1 MSVKPIPEDMHSIT
15 PHLVCANAPAAMDWY
30 VKAFGAVDLARM
42 MAPDGKTL
50 MHGMIGIGDSKIMLA
65 EENPQWNSRGPKLL
79 GGSPVTLHHYVKDV
93 DASFKRAVDAGA
105 TATMPP
111 ADMFWGDRYGIVTD
125 PYGHN
130 WALAT
135 HVKDMSPEEMA
146 EGMKTMCS
154 EAAEGSKS

>member
-1 MSVKPIPEDMHSIT
+1 MSVNPIPEDMHSIT
-15 PHLVCANAPAAMDWY
+15 PHIVCANAPAAIDWY

-65 EENPQWNSRGPKLL
+65 EENPQWNSRGPALL
-79 GGSPVTLHHYVKDV
+79 GGSPVTLHYYVKDV
-93 DASFKRAVDAGA
+93 DAAYKRAVDAGA

-111 ADMFWGDRYGIVTD
+111 ADMFWGDRYGVLTD
-125 PYGHN
+125 PFGHK

-146 EGMKTMCS
+146 EGMKAMCS
-154 EAAEGSKS
+154 DTPAGGQS